1 MICPLCCSSLRQ
13 NLLLPPVAL
22 LVCPNELC
30 VYPLNLSPE
39 ELARKQ
45 LVVRTD
51 EEKILKLMQ
60 KKMDEAGVEK
70 KVSDFIVRPGTR
82 QA

>member
-1 MICPLCCSSLRQ
+1 M
-13 NLLLPPVAL
+13 
-22 LVCPNELC
+22 
-30 VYPLNLSPE
+30 YPLNLNPE

-82 QA
+82 QT